1 MPPKTVRH
9 QPGTLSD
16 MNRNGVWQKSER
28 CTYGRHHPGTHWPW
42 MKQMAHNLKGDGI
55 GLFDGSDVC
64 VARLSRTA
72 KAAWAVHDIRVLAM
86 VCRTAEQ
93 DVEQTRRERSRCQSG
108 KSRWRRQCSKRIR
121 PVSCQTV
128 AGDSVGP
135 LRSSEGMRYR
145 LFHVGTM

>member
-1 MPPKTVRH
+1 MVFGR
-9 QPGTLSD
+9 
-16 MNRNGVWQKSER
+16 NRNAAHIAGIIPEP
-28 CTYGRHHPGTHWPW
+28 TGPW

-128 AGDSVGP
+128 AGDGVGP